1 MSQVFENRMELALP
15 NTMSIVREPLGRVE
29 NMLVG
34 QLQSDVPIIDEMVRC
49 GGATGGKRF
58 RPMLLLL
65 AAQANGGI
73 DDHHIMLAT
82 AVEMIHAAT
91 LVHDDIIDSAVTRR
105 HKTTINNRWGNQGA
119 VLFGDYLFTQAF
131 YLASLTGSAE
141 ACQVI
146 GAATNRVCQGELQQ
160 SDAAGNFETTVDDYY
175 QIISRKTAA
184 LCGCATQLGAFSAT
198 DSKQVN
204 QWYEVGMKLGLAF
217 QIIDDVLDYTGDPA
231 TCGKTLGTD
240 LETAKPTLP
249 ILLALHGS
257 SEALRVDWIDRLGQ
271 GNAEVE
277 DVLVWLKETGAIS
290 ESLRRGKL
298 LVKEAVAFT
307 DQQGPNVS
315 AAFQEMGQF
324 LMARSH

>member
-1 MSQVFENRMELALP
+1 MSQVFENRMDSALP
-15 NTMSIVREPLGRVE
+15 HTMAIVRESLGRVE

-65 AAQANGGI
+65 AAEANGGI
-73 DDHHIMLAT
+73 EDHHIMLAT

-91 LVHDDIIDSAVTRR
+91 LVHDDIIDSATTRR

-141 ACQVI
+141 ACQII
-146 GAATNRVCQGELQQ
+146 GSATNRVCQGELQQ
-160 SDAAGNFETTVDDYY
+160 SDAAGNFETSVEDYY

-184 LCGCATQLGAFSAT
+184 LCGCSTHLGAYSVDARER
-198 DSKQVN
+198 VN
-204 QWYEVGMKLGLAF
+204 QWYEVGIKLGLAF

-249 ILLALHGS
+249 ILLALQTSPES
-257 SEALRVDWIDRLGQ
+257 SRADWIERLSD
-271 GNAEVE
+271 GNAEVD
-277 DVLVWLKETGAIS
+277 DVRAWLHETGAVS
-290 ESLRRGKL
+290 ESLRRGKS
-298 LVKEAVAFT
+298 LVKEAIAFT
-307 DQQGPNVS
+307 DRQTPNVS
-315 AAFQEMGQF
+315 AAFREMGRF
-324 LMARSH
+324 LTARTH